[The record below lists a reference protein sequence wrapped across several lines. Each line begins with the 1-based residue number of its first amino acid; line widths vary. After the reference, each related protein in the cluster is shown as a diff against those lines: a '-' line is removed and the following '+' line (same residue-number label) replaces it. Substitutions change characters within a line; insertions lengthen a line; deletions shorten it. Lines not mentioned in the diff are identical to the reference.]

1 MLKISLLFKEF
12 TDWRV
17 NNSRIVRIEN
27 AKLSGSCFYM
37 KINVQGDL
45 HISEL
50 LQWNQMNILDNA
62 IFIPAVE
69 NTATLDII
77 FLFIENDNHCKKV
90 L

>member
-17 NNSRIVRIEN
+17 NNSRIVRIKN

-37 KINVQGDL
+37 KINVQGDF

>member
-17 NNSRIVRIEN
+17 NNSRIVRIKN

-37 KINVQGDL
+37 KINVQEDF

>member
-17 NNSRIVRIEN
+17 NNSRIVRIKN

-90 L
+90 I

>member
-1 MLKISLLFKEF
+1 
-12 TDWRV
+12 
-17 NNSRIVRIEN
+17 
-27 AKLSGSCFYM
+27 M